1 MNRLATS
8 ILLGL
13 RLRKW
18 IEFEDF
24 NESVSELA
32 YVLSTTQML
41 SHEDIALEVVSFLY
55 RCDGIAEIW
64 NDDDRIAAYVANR
77 LKKESH

>member
-13 RLRKW
+13 RVRHW

-24 NESVSELA
+24 NESVAELA
-32 YVLSTTQML
+32 YMLSTTQSL
-41 SHEDIALEVVSFLY
+41 SRDDIAREVVSLLY

-64 NDDDRIAAYVANR
+64 EDDDKIAAYVANR